1 MILTIVTKFAH
12 TKTSGKRP
20 CKVCD
25 EEIQIGTLSNQCS
38 QEFCNT
44 FARDIFRTPL
54 GEWFYLRIDSYFQM

>member
-25 EEIQIGTLSNQCS
+25 EEIQIGTQTSVPKNSAILSLG
-38 QEFCNT
+38 T
-44 FARDIFRTPL
+44 FSEHL
-54 GEWFYLRIDSYFQM
+54 